1 MRKRLYTYLI
11 TAAAA
16 TMMLVGNAKTAY
28 AVTQDELTEWLEQR
42 AKEEGINLD
51 DYRGPGQK
59 DPAAGYEYG
68 GEYNPNSNPAPLPGE
83 SAGGNT
89 TASQPAASTQKPA
102 APAHEH
108 SYKADLTTNPTCTEE
123 GIMTYTCECGD
134 SYTEPYPMLDHQYEA
149 EVTKEAT
156 CIEEGEATYTCKL
169 CGDSYT
175 ESLPL
180 VNHIEGV
187 SAVETRPTCTED
199 GETVT
204 SCSVCGEEL
213 RRDVIPAKGH
223 TEGEQ
228 AVFKAA
234 TYFSEGTAEIRCTD
248 CEEVLNTITLAKLP
262 IPFTAYIVC
271 AVIVI
276 GVIAGVIILVRRE
289 KE

>member
-1 MRKRLYTYLI
+1 MKKRLYTYLI
-11 TAAAA
+11 TAAVAA
-16 TMMLVGNAKTAY
+16 MILAGSVKTAY
-28 AVTQDELTEWLEQR
+28 AITQDELIEMWERNGT
-42 AKEEGINLD
+42 ASNGT
-51 DYRGPGQK
+51 GQ
-59 DPAAGYEYG
+59 AAPLPGYEYG
-68 GEYNPNSNPAPLPGE
+68 GENNPNDNPAPLPGE

-89 TASQPAASTQKPA
+89 TASQPAASTAKPA
-102 APAHEH
+102 VPAHEH

-134 SYTEPYPMLDHQYEA
+134 SYTEPYPTLEHQYES
-149 EVTKEAT
+149 EVTKEAS

-175 ESLPL
+175 EGLPL
-180 VNHIEGV
+180 ADHMEGV

-213 RRDVIPAKGH
+213 HRDVIPAKGH

-228 AVFKAA
+228 TVLNAA

-248 CEEVLNTITLAKLP
+248 CGEVLSTVTLEKLP
-262 IPFTAYIVC
+262 ISLTAYIVC
-271 AVIVI
+271 AVIGIVL
-276 GVIAGVIILVRRE
+276 IAGAILFISR
-289 KE
+289 KKK